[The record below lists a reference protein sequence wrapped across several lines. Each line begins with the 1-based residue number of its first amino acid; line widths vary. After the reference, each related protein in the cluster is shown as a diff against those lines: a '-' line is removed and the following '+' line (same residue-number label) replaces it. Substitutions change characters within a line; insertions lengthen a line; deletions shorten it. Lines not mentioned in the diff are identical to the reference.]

1 MLQKA
6 SRWPHSQ
13 GKKHPESSTLKRVAD
28 MHSCQAWC
36 SEFGYLVVES
46 ANKLRLKAAVFGV
59 QIEDDMQGKLKTN
72 PRKRKWLAFWWEYSS
87 SGSANSNTDS
97 GDALSPSIQKHN
109 FWGVPLMSHAD
120 RLLHVQKGTG
130 QIMHAIDRGS
140 WVTCVEH
147 KTFTDSDL
155 LFDAIFWW
163 RYLLSTH
170 YLNLALDMCYGYCF
184 RSVVFGGFLERG
196 EYRCIV
202 YYNIL
207 AFLVTCIRY
216 CLRDRTLTF

>member
-13 GKKHPESSTLKRVAD
+13 GKKHPESSTLKCVAD

-87 SGSANSNTDS
+87 SGTLVVLIVIQIAVMLFLQAFKNITSE
-97 GDALSPSIQKHN
+97 GSPSCHMQTDCSMFRK
-109 FWGVPLMSHAD
+109 GQGKLCM
-120 RLLHVQKGTG
+120 LLIEAVEWHV
-130 QIMHAIDRGS
+130 
-140 WVTCVEH
+140 
-147 KTFTDSDL
+147 
-155 LFDAIFWW
+155 
-163 RYLLSTH
+163 
-170 YLNLALDMCYGYCF
+170 
-184 RSVVFGGFLERG
+184 
-196 EYRCIV
+196 
-202 YYNIL
+202 
-207 AFLVTCIRY
+207 
-216 CLRDRTLTF
+216 